1 MHVLILL
8 VAAGALMGAQPPGRP
23 QRVTGPRRA
32 IVDAP
37 FVEADAAT
45 DQVRGNELVLGVV
58 VGGTARAYPINMLTG
73 PSREIVNDTVG
84 GRAIAATW

>member
-8 VAAGALMGAQPPGRP
+8 VAGALVGAQPPGRP

-32 IVDAP
+32 IVDAS
-37 FVEADAAT
+37 FVAADAAT
-45 DQVRGNELVLGVV
+45 DQVHGNELVLGVV
-58 VGGTARAYPINMLTG
+58 VAGAARAYPINMLTG
-73 PSREIVNDTVG
+73 PSREIVNDTVA